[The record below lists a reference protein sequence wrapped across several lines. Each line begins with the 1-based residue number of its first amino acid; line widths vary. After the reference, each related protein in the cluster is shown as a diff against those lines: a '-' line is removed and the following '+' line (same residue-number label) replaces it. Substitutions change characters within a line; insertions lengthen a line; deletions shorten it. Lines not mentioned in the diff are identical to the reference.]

1 MNDSKLSTKEC
12 IALTLVSLISN
23 SILSLVTNLIATT
36 MSSIFI
42 NLIFIGV
49 ITFLICLLVVHL
61 FKRFPRI

>member
-49 ITFLICLLVVHL
+49 IAFLICLLIVHL

>member
-1 MNDSKLSTKEC
+1 MNDSKLGTKEC
-12 IALTLVSLISN
+12 IALTLISLISN

-49 ITFLICLLVVHL
+49 IAFLICLLIVHL